1 MRTLKNYTISWI
13 VLVGLFNLCCFITPN
28 EWYGVSKYSG
38 SFWVG
43 YGFVMASFVFHFI
56 YAFFAF
62 SERNR
67 EKQVINTPIT
77 IFSFFELGLMVVV
90 GLLCMAIPSLPYW
103 LGIVLCYIVLA
114 LSVLFL
120 ISAKV
125 VGENAVYANT
135 ALNTKTAFM
144 RELTDK
150 AQGLISSAKTAQA
163 KEIATKIYEAIRYS
177 DTISSEATKEDE
189 LAISERLSG
198 LEGSIN
204 DIGIEGLQN
213 KADEI
218 FQLIEKRNNIC
229 KASKRQK

>member
-1 MRTLKNYTISWI
+1 M
-13 VLVGLFNLCCFITPN
+13 
-28 EWYGVSKYSG
+28 
-38 SFWVG
+38 
-43 YGFVMASFVFHFI
+43 
-56 YAFFAF
+56 
-62 SERNR
+62 
-67 EKQVINTPIT
+67 INTPIT
-77 IFSFFELGLMVVV
+77 IFSFFELGLMGVV

-103 LGIVLCYIVLA
+103 LGIALCYIVLA

-135 ALNTKTAFM
+135 SLNTKTAFM
-144 RELTDK
+144 RELTDQ
-150 AQGLISSAKTAQA
+150 AQRLIFSAKTAQA

-177 DTISSEATKEDE
+177 DTISLEATKEDE
-189 LAISERLSG
+189 LAISERLSS

-218 FQLIEKRNNIC
+218 LQLIDRKTKQQMQSLKE
-229 KASKRQK
+229 ADV